1 MRRLRF
7 IPALLAIFLTACSEN
22 IIEHSPD
29 RESDVFG
36 TLSIALSANM
46 DNEVVGTRADAD
58 EPVLDDFRVAIYKS
72 ENQMRLFN
80 DSYANASATEIKLN
94 AGSYRLV
101 AQHGDT
107 LGYGFNKPYYLAEKD
122 FVVEAGVNTVE
133 AEAKLA
139 NVKIAVNYHETI
151 STGYADYYGQASD
164 PQGKEREVQQER
176 NPLRLYPGR

>member
-36 TLSIALSANM
+36 TVSIALSANM

-72 ENQMRLFN
+72 ENQMRLIWSLVIFVFLVM
-80 DSYANASATEIKLN
+80 AFVCIGRLRLWR
-94 AGSYRLV
+94 GSMTY
-101 AQHGDT
+101 T
-107 LGYGFNKPYYLAEKD
+107 
-122 FVVEAGVNTVE
+122 
-133 AEAKLA
+133 
-139 NVKIAVNYHETI
+139 IAVTFFGFLPSRPVIVI
-151 STGYADYYGQASD
+151 SMSF
-164 PQGKEREVQQER
+164 
-176 NPLRLYPGR
+176 LW